1 MVTKIF
7 EGSSTKKT
15 ACFTVRFDAN
25 VLKTI
30 ALYRSCS
37 YYYVKHK
44 KTYLT

>member
-30 ALYRSCS
+30 ALIE
-37 YYYVKHK
+37 VVHIIMLNIK
-44 KTYLT
+44 KLI